1 MSSAALD
8 RLLAALIVGLAAT
21 GAVSLLSGAPRDA
34 WLFLAH
40 DLLAG
45 ALAAA
50 VVVKLARS
58 LPKAVRARR
67 WSRLAVAA
75 VLTVAAAGSL
85 VAGFAW
91 VAGGSI
97 IWVDLG
103 FIRWS
108 LLTLHVVAG
117 ITLVPFVLVHLAP
130 RRWRVLRP
138 RTADPRSA

>member
-21 GAVSLLSGAPRDA
+21 GAVSLVSGAPRDA
-34 WLFLAH
+34 WLFLVH

-58 LPKAVRARR
+58 LPQAVRARR
-67 WSRLAVAA
+67 WSRVAV
-75 VLTVAAAGSL
+75 GS
-85 VAGFAW
+85 V
-91 VAGGSI
+91 V
-97 IWVDLG
+97 WVDLG
-103 FIRWS
+103 FIRWT

-117 ITLVPFVLVHLAP
+117 IALVPFVLLHLAP

-138 RTADPRSA
+138 RTAARRSGATLRHAVGSTPFLTRRAVL

>member
-21 GAVSLLSGAPRDA
+21 GAVSLVSGAPRDA

-58 LPKAVRARR
+58 VPKAVRGRR
-67 WSRLAVAA
+67 WARLAVALI
-75 VLTVAAAGSL
+75 VTFLAAGSL
-85 VAGFAW
+85 VAAFAW
-91 VAGGSI
+91 VGGGSLV
-97 IWVDLG
+97 WVDLG
-103 FIRWS
+103 
-108 LLTLHVVAG
+108 
-117 ITLVPFVLVHLAP
+117 
-130 RRWRVLRP
+130 
-138 RTADPRSA
+138 